1 MRSYPR
7 QTNANSERVM
17 VRKPSSG
24 VSDIKTSWH
33 RCDQVHHLDSYQLPS
48 IDRVSGLELKEEK
61 ERITEYLIDAMPL
74 IDKLRITAQSSGYCV
89 LVTNDKG
96 VVVERYL
103 DSNVAKE
110 LCGEN
115 LGNGSIWLE
124 SIAGTNGVGTCLE
137 NRRPLTVFA
146 GDHFSNS
153 FKHLTCSAAPL
164 IGPDREIFGVLDVS
178 SFAKGNK
185 RLQGFALN
193 TVCETANK
201 VETLLFKKKYSPEYL
216 IFALLSEQSRSCSE
230 SNSLVAVDYEGVVC
244 AATTSALS
252 IFNVNQEHKII
263 GFSISSLFG
272 IEINEVLSG
281 NVKPVRCHGSPN
293 GYGLWLANVLPK
305 DESKARNTKRKP
317 LSVDNS
323 KINTE
328 LMKCAGKDE
337 KLVQKASICLRT
349 INRKINIL
357 LHGETGTGKEVWAK
371 AIHKSSD
378 RKDKPF
384 ITLNCASIPESL
396 IESELFGYTSGTFT
410 GGLKGGKVGK
420 ILASDGGTLFLD
432 EIGDM
437 PIALQARLLRVIAE
451 SEITPLGQNE
461 PVKVKLHVICATHR
475 DLKELISTGEFREDL
490 YYRIS
495 GVNIELPAF
504 RERSD
509 KIEII
514 NSLVA
519 KIQISDGFKQEF
531 TLSQSVIRTLCDY
544 HWPGNIRQLKS
555 ALQYAMCVCEGS
567 EIDLDDLPEELLL
580 KQAPKTNELTPALS
594 LNVDHSNL
602 SSSEAFEVNKILET
616 LAENRWIVTRAA
628 KVLNISRSTLHRKL
642 KKYNL
647 LADE

>member
-1 MRSYPR
+1 MTP
-7 QTNANSERVM
+7 
-17 VRKPSSG
+17 G

-33 RCDQVHHLDSYQLPS
+33 RCDQVHHLDCYELPS
-48 IDRVSGLELKEEK
+48 IDRVSELELKEEK
-61 ERITEYLIDAMPL
+61 ERINEYLIDAMPL
-74 IDKLRITAQSSGYCV
+74 LDKLRLTAQNSGYCV
-89 LVTNDKG
+89 LVTNNKG

-110 LCGEN
+110 LGDER
-115 LGNGSIWLE
+115 LGNGSVWSE
-124 SIAGTNGVGTCLE
+124 SVAGTNGVGTCLE
-137 NRRPLTVFA
+137 TGRPITVFA

-153 FKHLTCSAAPL
+153 FRHLTCSAAPL
-164 IGPDREIFGVLDVS
+164 IGPDGKIFGVLDVS
-178 SFAKGNK
+178 AFAKGNK

-201 VETLLFKKKYSPEYL
+201 VETLLFKKKYSSEYL
-216 IFALLSEQSRSCSE
+216 IFSLLSEQSRSCTE
-230 SNSLVAVDYEGVVC
+230 STSLVAVNYEGIVC

-281 NVKPVRCHGSPN
+281 NVKPVRCHGSPS
-293 GYGLWLANVLPK
+293 GYGLWLANLSPT
-305 DESKARNTKRKP
+305 DESKARKTKRKP
-317 LSVDNS
+317 LSIDSS
-323 KINTE
+323 KINSE

-337 KLVQKASICLRT
+337 KLVQKASICLKT

-357 LHGETGTGKEVWAK
+357 LQGETGTGKEVWAK

-461 PVKVKLHVICATHR
+461 PVQVNLHVICATHR
-475 DLKELISTGEFREDL
+475 DLKELISKGEFREDL

-504 RERSD
+504 RERGD
-509 KIEII
+509 KTEII
-514 NSLVA
+514 NSLVE
-519 KIQISDGFKQEF
+519 KIQISDGFTQKF
-531 TLSQSVIRTLCDY
+531 ALSQPVIRRLCDY

-567 EIDLDDLPEELLL
+567 EIDIADLPEELLL
-580 KQAPKTNELTPALS
+580 QQEAKNSILPPELSPS
-594 LNVDHSNL
+594 VGCSNL
-602 SSSEAFEVNKILET
+602 SSRELSEANKIIET
-616 LAENRWIVTRAA
+616 LTENRWIVTRAA
-628 KVLNISRSTLHRKL
+628 RALNISRSTLHRKL

-647 LADE
+647 LVDE